1 MSKEAKA
8 SNLLPPTSTSQ
19 PSLPPTNCWQRGTV
33 QPPPLYPSCFL
44 KNKENKGRRIPV
56 CDQTT
61 DRHSLNLLP
70 LHLRQ
75 EQALTKLCIF
85 IRLPAKATRALSAI
99 LTLQE
104 KRHLHSNYSC
114 QHETATEN
122 KALVW
127 LRNSQ
132 AKKASDRAADQQY
145 DTWAETAS
153 EPIGAD
159 KHQYLKANDTAVRV
173 AVPPI
178 PLGPRS
184 SNGSFRSHPEG
195 RGCRTSPSDKL
206 KPEEHKGSHEGNKR
220 QRYAPPYS
228 GQHTRVPLCL
238 PGAQRSEPASGTPQ

>member
-114 QHETATEN
+114 QRETATEN

-132 AKKASDRAADQQY
+132 AKKAADRAAV
-145 DTWAETAS
+145 S
-153 EPIGAD
+153 RP
-159 KHQYLKANDTAVRV
+159 AV
-173 AVPPI
+173 
-178 PLGPRS
+178 
-184 SNGSFRSHPEG
+184 
-195 RGCRTSPSDKL
+195 
-206 KPEEHKGSHEGNKR
+206 
-220 QRYAPPYS
+220 
-228 GQHTRVPLCL
+228 
-238 PGAQRSEPASGTPQ
+238 